1 MAHNPAI
8 TNTGEVSVSK
18 LWLIFSVILC
28 TPTLTV
34 AAAPPFPTA
43 LEILQKSVS
52 FATAVG
58 NQQTPAYA
66 AYLRDTLQT
75 AGFAAADMQ
84 IEPQHEGAAATAT
97 FTARWPGK
105 DPAKK
110 PLLLI
115 GHMDVVTAKREDW
128 VRDPFTPTVDGGYL
142 YGRGVKDNKFDISM
156 MMAVLL
162 KLKRAGFVPSRDII
176 LALTGDEETTG
187 KGAHRLADRYRN
199 AELVLNGD
207 SGGGKL
213 DNQTGAAVSFAIQGG
228 EKTYVDFTLTVTDPG
243 GHSARPTAT
252 NAIYKLS
259 NALVRLEAHRFPVQ
273 SNELTKGYF
282 RVTAP
287 VTPGPVG
294 EFMRRY
300 VANPSDAEA
309 VEGLAKQ
316 PELVGLLRTTCV
328 TTQLAGGHAPN
339 ALPQR
344 ATANVNCRIFPGT
357 TVNSVQQTLQQVLA
371 EPGIAVTWDA
381 SVTKEAP
388 ASPLRKDV
396 MTAVTKAVHARY
408 PKLPIAPAMS
418 PGATD
423 GRDFRA
429 LGVPVYGVS
438 ALFIKP
444 ADDFAHGLNE
454 RIPLDAIEP
463 AVAFWESLVRD
474 LSR

>member
-1 MAHNPAI
+1 MTLICAMVTSAPLLAGAAGPA
-8 TNTGEVSVSK
+8 G
-18 LWLIFSVILC
+18 
-28 TPTLTV
+28 
-34 AAAPPFPTA
+34 PTA
-43 LEILQKSVS
+43 LEILQRSVG
-52 FATAVG
+52 FATAIG
-58 NQQTPAYA
+58 NNQTPAYA
-66 AYLRDTLQT
+66 GFLRDTLQ
-75 AGFAAADMQ
+75 AGGFAAADMQ
-84 IEPQHEGAAATAT
+84 IELQHQGPAATAT

-128 VRDPFTPTVDGGYL
+128 VRDPFVATTDGGYL
-142 YGRGVKDNKFDISM
+142 YGRGVKDNKFDVSM
-156 MMAVLL
+156 IVATLVN
-162 KLKRAGFVPSRDII
+162 LKRAGFVPQRDIV

-187 KGAHRLADRYRN
+187 DGAARLAERFRN

-213 DNQTGAAVSFAIQGG
+213 DDATGAPVSYGIQGG

-259 NALVRLEAHRFPVQ
+259 NALARLEAHRFPVQ
-273 SNELTKGYF
+273 SNELTQAYF
-282 RVTAP
+282 KATAP
-287 VTPGPVG
+287 VTPGTVG
-294 EFMRRY
+294 ELMRRY
-300 VANPSDAEA
+300 VANPGDTAA
-309 VEGLAKQ
+309 TDGLSKQ
-316 PELVGLLRTTCV
+316 PEIVGLLRTTCV
-328 TTQLAGGHAPN
+328 ATQLAGGHAPN

-344 ATANVNCRIFPGT
+344 AAANVNCRVFPGT
-357 TVNSVQQTLQQVLA
+357 TVASVQQTLHQVLA
-371 EPGIAVTWDA
+371 EPGLTITYDA
-381 SVTKEAP
+381 AATQEAP

-396 MTAVTKAVHARY
+396 MDAVAKAVHARY
-408 PKLPIAPAMS
+408 PRLPIAPTMS

-429 LGVPVYGVS
+429 RGVPVYGVS
-438 ALFIKP
+438 GLFIKP

-454 RIPLDAIEP
+454 RIPLDSIAP
-463 AVAFWESLVRD
+463 AVAFWESLVSD

>member
-1 MAHNPAI
+1 MKNQVLVICLSLAI
-8 TNTGEVSVSK
+8 PVAAG
-18 LWLIFSVILC
+18 
-28 TPTLTV
+28 
-34 AAAPPFPTA
+34 AAAPSPTA

-52 FATAVG
+52 FQTSVG
-58 NQQTPAYA
+58 NHQVPAFA
-66 AYLRDTLQT
+66 SWLRDTLQ
-75 AGFAAADMQ
+75 AGGFAAADMQ
-84 IEPQHEGAAATAT
+84 IEPQLEGAAATAT
-97 FTARWPGK
+97 FTARWPGR
-105 DPAKK
+105 DSSKK

-115 GHMDVVTAKREDW
+115 GHMDVVTARREDW
-128 VRDPFTPTVDGGYL
+128 VRDPFVATVDGGYL

-156 MMAVLL
+156 MVAVLL

-187 KGAHRLADRYRN
+187 KGAHRLAERFRN

-213 DNQTGAAVSFAIQGG
+213 DNATGAPVSYGVQGG
-228 EKTYVDFTLTVTDPG
+228 EKTYVDFTLSITDPG

-252 NAIYKLS
+252 NAIYKLAH
-259 NALVRLEAHRFPVQ
+259 ALVRLEAFRFPLQ
-273 SNELTKGYF
+273 SNELTQGYF

-300 VANPSDAEA
+300 LANPGDADA
-309 VEGLAKQ
+309 VDGLARQ
-316 PELVGLLRTTCV
+316 PEIVGLLRTTCV
-328 TTQLAGGHAPN
+328 TTQVTGGHAPN

-344 ATANVNCRIFPGT
+344 ATANVNCRIFPGST
-357 TVNSVQQTLQQVLA
+357 IASVQQTLQQVLA
-371 EPGIAVTWDA
+371 EPGISISYDP
-381 SVTKEAP
+381 SNTKEAP

-396 MTAVTKAVHARY
+396 MDAVTKAVHARF
-408 PKLPIAPAMS
+408 PNLPIAPTMS

-438 ALFIKP
+438 GLFIRP

-454 RIPLDAIEP
+454 RVPLDSIEP

>member
-1 MAHNPAI
+1 MKNSKWICGFLIATSCMAD
-8 TNTGEVSVSK
+8 
-18 LWLIFSVILC
+18 
-28 TPTLTV
+28 
-34 AAAPPFPTA
+34 AAAPDPTA

-52 FATAVG
+52 FQTSVG
-58 NQQTPAYA
+58 NQQTAAYA
-66 AYLRDTLQT
+66 AWLRDTLLA
-75 AGFAAADMQ
+75 AGFAATDMQ
-84 IEPQHEGAAATAT
+84 IEPQFEGAAATAT
-97 FTARWPGK
+97 FTARWPGR
-105 DPAKK
+105 DASKK

-128 VRDPFTPTVDGGYL
+128 VRDPFIATVDGPYL

-156 MMAVLL
+156 MVATLL

-187 KGAHRLADRYRN
+187 KGAHRLAERYRH

-213 DNQTGAAVSFAIQGG
+213 DNDTGAPVSYGIQGG
-228 EKTYVDFTLTVTDPG
+228 EKTYVDFTLSISDPG

-259 NALVRLEAHRFPVQ
+259 NALVRLEAHRFAVQ
-273 SNELTKGYF
+273 SNELTQGYF
-282 RVTAP
+282 RATAP

-300 VANPSDAEA
+300 VANPGDAEA
-309 VEGLAKQ
+309 VEGLARQ
-316 PELVGLLRTTCV
+316 PEIVGLLRTTCV
-328 TTQLAGGHAPN
+328 TTQVAGGHAPN

-357 TVNSVQQTLQQVLA
+357 TIASVQQTLQQVLA
-371 EPGIAVTWDA
+371 EPGITITYDA

-396 MTAVTKAVHARY
+396 MDAVAKAVHARF
-408 PKLPIAPAMS
+408 PKLPIVPTMS

-423 GRDFRA
+423 GRDYRA

-438 ALFIKP
+438 GLFIRP

-454 RIPLDAIEP
+454 RVPLDSIEP